1 MKYIYNFIV
10 LLIIASSV
18 IKAMDDKKSSDNSS
32 CYKRYN
38 RNFVNHVLLAEYNN
52 EKSYPELI
60 RLALTCHEYPEQD
73 VVIKTQ
79 KILEI
84 NPEQAMEGV
93 GFGKDGRGRR
103 SRITTAD
110 HIIKRKKKDGCFPTS
125 CAKLLD
131 LIYQTRK
138 QLEQQRQQK
147 EKEKQIEFEKKYQES
162 LANFIKK

>member
-1 MKYIYNFIV
+1 ME
-10 LLIIASSV
+10 
-18 IKAMDDKKSSDNSS
+18 SSDNSS

-38 RNFVNHVLLAEYNN
+38 RAFVNHVLLAEYDNK
-52 EKSYPELI
+52 KSYPELI

-93 GFGKDGRGRR
+93 GFGKGGKGTR

-110 HIIKRKKKDGCFPTS
+110 NIIKKKKKDGCFPAS
-125 CAKLLD
+125 CEKLLD
-131 LIYQTRK
+131 LINQTYE
-138 QLEQQRQQK
+138 QLKQQK
-147 EKEKQIEFEKKYQES
+147 QQQEYERQIRIQKKYQEA
-162 LANFIKK
+162 LAEFIKK